1 MIGLWQEAFGDTKE
15 EIEEFFGFCE
25 ERIRICVWEEE
36 SRIVAQLVLIPVTIV
51 WGRAYAAEYIYAV
64 AVKKQ
69 FKGCGFATKLLEET
83 RKLLRKESK
92 AGILVP
98 AEETLIGFYQKRG
111 FVTCFLEEKIAM
123 TLPSKGNVTMDMTD
137 VSNTGKTMD
146 YKEITTERYLEL
158 RRSAFG
164 NKGFVDLPLQ
174 VLSYAVTAVWKEGG
188 KCVQVTYRNKA
199 YGLLY
204 RQTGTEIHVFE
215 ITAQTSEEARA
226 VAKLLLAAF
235 ASKGA
240 SDIFVRR
247 SYLTMGVHLPKGLQE
262 TGLFNLVLD

>member
-25 ERIRICVWEEE
+25 ELIRICVWEEE
-36 SRIVAQLVLIPVTIV
+36 SRIVAQLVLIPVMIV

-69 FKGCGFATKLLEET
+69 FRGCGFATKLLSEVK
-83 RKLLRKESK
+83 KLLRAEDK

-98 AEETLIGFYQKRG
+98 ADERLISFYQKRG

-123 TLPSKGNVTMDMTD
+123 TLLSKDNATTDMTD
-137 VSNTGKTMD
+137 VSNAEKTMD

-158 RRSAFG
+158 RRSAFED
-164 NKGFVDLPLQ
+164 KGFVDLPLQ
-174 VLSYAVTAVWKEGG
+174 MLSYAMNSICKEGG
-188 KCVQVTYRNKA
+188 KCVQVTYRNKS
-199 YGLLY
+199 YGLMY

-215 ITAQTSEEARA
+215 ITAQKAEEVRE
-226 VAKLLLAAF
+226 VTKLLLNFIQPKVAEC
-235 ASKGA
+235 
-240 SDIFVRR
+240 IFVRR
-247 SYLTMGVHLPKGLQE
+247 SYLTMGIHLPKGLQE